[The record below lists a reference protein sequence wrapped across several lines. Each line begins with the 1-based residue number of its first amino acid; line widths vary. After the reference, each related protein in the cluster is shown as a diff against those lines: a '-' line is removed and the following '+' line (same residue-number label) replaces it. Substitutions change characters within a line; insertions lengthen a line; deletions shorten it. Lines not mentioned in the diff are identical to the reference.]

1 MPHRRTGLYTVSK
14 KQKPPDESGG
24 FYTVYSV
31 VGKVYRQL
39 CLSKNYFAL
48 SADIVE
54 AESVAIVESV
64 AIIDDDESALM
75 VVVSVLSVFFELQD
89 VARAIIAMK
98 KKADFV
104 IAFIVLGMFLFK

>member
-1 MPHRRTGLYTVSK
+1 M
-14 KQKPPDESGG
+14 
-24 FYTVYSV
+24 
-31 VGKVYRQL
+31 
-39 CLSKNYFAL
+39 CLSRNYFAL

-64 AIIDDDESALM
+64 DIIEDEPESELI

-104 IAFIVLGMFLFK
+104 IAFIFLGMFLFSD

>member
-1 MPHRRTGLYTVSK
+1 
-14 KQKPPDESGG
+14 
-24 FYTVYSV
+24 
-31 VGKVYRQL
+31 L

-64 AIIDDDESALM
+64 AIIEDESVVVV

-104 IAFIVLGMFLFK
+104 IAFISLGMFSFK

>member
-1 MPHRRTGLYTVSK
+1 M
-14 KQKPPDESGG
+14 
-24 FYTVYSV
+24 
-31 VGKVYRQL
+31 

-54 AESVAIVESV
+54 AESVAMVESV
-64 AIIDDDESALM
+64 AAVESDIM
-75 VVVSVLSVFFELQD
+75 VDVESVVVVSVSVFFELQD

-104 IAFIVLGMFLFK
+104 IAFIVLRKFSFK

>member
-1 MPHRRTGLYTVSK
+1 M
-14 KQKPPDESGG
+14 
-24 FYTVYSV
+24 
-31 VGKVYRQL
+31 

-54 AESVAIVESV
+54 AESVAMVESV
-64 AIIDDDESALM
+64 AAVESDIM
-75 VVVSVLSVFFELQD
+75 VEVESVVVDSVSVFFELQD

-104 IAFIVLGMFLFK
+104 IAFIVLRMFSFK

>member
-1 MPHRRTGLYTVSK
+1 MTDDFKIKR
-14 KQKPPDESGG
+14 PPEPSGSLQ
-24 FYTVYSV
+24 TVYSV

-64 AIIDDDESALM
+64 DIIEVESV
-75 VVVSVLSVFFELQD
+75 VVVSVVSVFFELQD

-104 IAFIVLGMFLFK
+104 IAFIILGMFSFT

>member
-1 MPHRRTGLYTVSK
+1 M
-14 KQKPPDESGG
+14 
-24 FYTVYSV
+24 
-31 VGKVYRQL
+31 

-64 AIIDDDESALM
+64 DIIDDEESEDIVEVEL
-75 VVVSVLSVFFELQD
+75 SVDSVFFELQE
-89 VARAIIAMK
+89 VVNAIIAMK

-104 IAFIVLGMFLFK
+104 IAFIVLGCFRLSEY

>member
-1 MPHRRTGLYTVSK
+1 M
-14 KQKPPDESGG
+14 
-24 FYTVYSV
+24 
-31 VGKVYRQL
+31 

-54 AESVAIVESV
+54 AESVAMVESV
-64 AIIDDDESALM
+64 AIIEDESAVVV
-75 VVVSVLSVFFELQD
+75 VVVSVVSVFFELQD

-104 IAFIVLGMFLFK
+104 IAFIVLGMFLFSD

>member
-1 MPHRRTGLYTVSK
+1 
-14 KQKPPDESGG
+14 
-24 FYTVYSV
+24 
-31 VGKVYRQL
+31 L
-39 CLSKNYFAL
+39 CLSRNYFAL

-64 AIIDDDESALM
+64 AIIEAESAVVV

-104 IAFIVLGMFLFK
+104 IAFIFLGMFLFSDY

>member
-1 MPHRRTGLYTVSK
+1 M
-14 KQKPPDESGG
+14 
-24 FYTVYSV
+24 
-31 VGKVYRQL
+31 YRQL

-64 AIIDDDESALM
+64 AIIEDESDM
-75 VVVSVLSVFFELQD
+75 VVVVVSVVSVFFELQD

-104 IAFIVLGMFLFK
+104 IAFIILGAFLFK